1 MTFKEFEENFD
12 ILFNLL
18 KTKEKIKLLNIS
30 KSIIDGEKNSK
41 RVKSLIVVT
50 KREYEIY
57 AQRKSF
63 DSQLMDRNFSEI
75 REDYDFMT
83 PVLEIMNDNL
93 QEKSKKRIESLI
105 KFCVMLCSYYT
116 SIEKREKFYQLI
128 TNLDGK

>member
-105 KFCVMLCSYYT
+105 KFCVMLCSYYM